1 MRELFDLGTTRI
13 DAADVERIHQLD
25 GQQQSEQGTVFS
37 ADETL
42 QENRRCTIQWI
53 KNDWLHDLLWSH
65 VESANRSTFG
75 FDVIERAEM
84 QLVTYTADERGHY
97 DWHHD
102 VQWYSQTSYDRKL
115 SLTIQLTESD
125 AYDGGNFEFEEVQT
139 NADFRSIGTVLIF
152 PSYLRHRI
160 TPVTQG
166 ERKAL
171 VAWFYGPRWR

>member
-1 MRELFDLGTTRI
+1 MDK
-13 DAADVERIHQLD
+13 DDYHA
-25 GQQQSEQGTVFS
+25 
-37 ADETL
+37 
-42 QENRRCTIQWI
+42 
-53 KNDWLHDLLWSH
+53 LWSY
-65 VESANRSTFG
+65 VESANESTYG
-75 FDVIERAEM
+75 FDVLERAEI
-84 QLVTYTADERGHY
+84 QLVTYQSDELGHY

-102 VQWYSQTSYDRKL
+102 VQWYGQSPYDRKL
-115 SLTIQLTESD
+115 SVTIQLTESD
-125 AYDGGNFEFEEVQT
+125 AYQGGDFEFEEVQT